1 MFVWMH
7 RLDQHFPVR
16 YSAWALCVVG
26 LVASTFAWARMGMD
40 AWLALAFL
48 ALVLLGVRDVVQRPH
63 AVLRNYPVIYWPMA
77 SATSFAA
84 LPAA

>member
-48 ALVLLGVRDVVQRPH
+48 ALVLLGVRDVVQRRH
-63 AVLRNYPVIYWPMA
+63 ARNYPVIYWPMA